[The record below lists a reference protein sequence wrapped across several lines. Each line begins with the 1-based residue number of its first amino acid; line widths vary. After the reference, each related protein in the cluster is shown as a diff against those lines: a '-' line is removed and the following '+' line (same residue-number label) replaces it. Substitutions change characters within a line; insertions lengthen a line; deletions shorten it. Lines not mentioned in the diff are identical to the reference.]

1 MPKHA
6 SADTTQVWISVPHYI
21 VANIVVV
28 VRSYASMYSLLPF
41 PTLHGLQ
48 VQHLSSYLQQCG
60 KKLTIFLNHFTLVK
74 GIPNYQHL
82 HIITNSPDYV
92 FAQRM
97 CTNDADD
104 DITLAHNPEEEF
116 DRQTLPDTPTAC
128 WTCLLGSSS
137 IRAYPPQL
145 SPPPHII
152 TYPLFSPS
160 IQTTSICSRTRP
172 WQSTPPSPEY

>member
-28 VRSYASMYSLLPF
+28 LRSYASMYSLLPS

-48 VQHLSSYLQQCG
+48 VQHLSSYLQQCRKKLTIFLNDL
-60 KKLTIFLNHFTLVK
+60 KKLTIFLNHFTPVK

-82 HIITNSPDYV
+82 HIIKNSPDFV

-97 CTNDADD
+97 CTNNADD

-116 DRQTLPDTPTAC
+116 DRQTLPDNLPDILHAAGLSETR
-128 WTCLLGSSS
+128 L
-137 IRAYPPQL
+137 AYCGNELPKYTNVLQGK
-145 SPPPHII
+145 S
-152 TYPLFSPS
+152 YPFAHAGG
-160 IQTTSICSRTRP
+160 
-172 WQSTPPSPEY
+172 